1 MFWVGRNEFILDF
14 MFLFMIAKS
23 NPLDGGKII
32 TNVGSGVVTDTWW
45 LGYKFAHPV
54 WETLEIWG

>member
-1 MFWVGRNEFILDF
+1 MGMFWVGRNEFILDF

-32 TNVGSGVVTDTWW
+32 TNVGSGVVTDTW
-45 LGYKFAHPV
+45 
-54 WETLEIWG
+54 